1 VTASDSRSQ
10 AANRQLALGR
20 LLDLLER
27 HAERSRQAHLAAASK
42 ARRQKA
48 RRSRRTKAEMAEG
61 KRRRAQVKRLR
72 RKVEPEG

>member
-10 AANRQLALGR
+10 AENRQLALTR

-27 HAERSRQAHLAAASK
+27 RAARTRLASLAAASK

-48 RRSRRTKAEMAEG
+48 RRSRQTKTEMVEG
-61 KRRRAQVKRLR
+61 KRHRAEVKRLR
-72 RKVEPEG
+72 RKIEPEA